1 MSATAERARS
11 TARMQFPSLLVGLVI
26 MLGGTVYP
34 LLMANSKGQAD
45 HALAS
50 LLFWAMSAGFVRGFG
65 FVPESRALRW
75 LFSGWAC
82 LAALLLAGAIRLT
95 C

>member
-1 MSATAERARS
+1 MSTTEETVRL

-26 MLGGTVYP
+26 MLGGTAYP
-34 LLMANSKGQAD
+34 LLMANSKGKAD

-65 FVPESRALRW
+65 FVPASRALRW

-82 LAALLLAGAIRLT
+82 LTALLLAGAARLT